1 MAGSDRARTPPD
13 RSATSGDAAAG
24 GRGRGPGRGGAGEER
39 RLATLR
45 RTGLLDA
52 PPEPAF
58 DRLTRLAC
66 RLLRTPVALVSLVD
80 ADRQFFAGQ
89 RGLAEPWAGL
99 RQTPLSHSFC
109 RHVVAGDAPL
119 VVADARGHPLVCD
132 SPAVAEL
139 GVAAYLGAPLR
150 APGGLVLG
158 SLCVIDTAPRAW
170 AEEDVAI
177 VRDLAEAAATEVALR
192 LELAERTGAEAVR
205 SAAIERERQ
214 RLEAVVE
221 GIAEAVVAVF
231 PKEGLWLRNAA
242 WLPLHG
248 FAGFDELPGRGVT
261 AFAHLFETL
270 SPDGSPVPHRD
281 LPITR
286 VLRGE
291 DFSDVEV
298 RLRRTDKAHER
309 WVSYNGT
316 AVRDPDGGDVSLA
329 VLTMRDVTTRKAAE
343 ERHRLLLAE
352 LSHRVKNTL
361 AVVQGIAN
369 RSLSGERTLG
379 EAREALAKRLRA
391 LANAHT
397 LLTAS
402 EWRGAS
408 LRALAAAEL
417 DPYRGRVAMR
427 GRDLALGPKAAQGL
441 ALILHELATNAAKH
455 GALSVPEGRAELAWD
470 AGEAVLRLTWRE
482 AGGPEVRPPARR
494 GFGRLLIEEAAVH
507 DLAGR
512 ARLEFRRGGWP
523 TSWRSPP
530 PASRP
535 RSRAAGGPGRCRAR
549 GGPSRH
555 RSGWPGTRGSGRTV
569 CLENFLDR
577 EPRASEVP

>member
-192 LELAERTGAEAVR
+192 LELAEANR
-205 SAAIERERQ
+205 
-214 RLEAVVE
+214 
-221 GIAEAVVAVF
+221 
-231 PKEGLWLRNAA
+231 
-242 WLPLHG
+242 
-248 FAGFDELPGRGVT
+248 GRGG
-261 AFAHLFETL
+261 AL
-270 SPDGSPVPHRD
+270 GRD
-281 LPITR
+281 R
-286 VLRGE
+286 
-291 DFSDVEV
+291 
-298 RLRRTDKAHER
+298 
-309 WVSYNGT
+309 
-316 AVRDPDGGDVSLA
+316 
-329 VLTMRDVTTRKAAE
+329 
-343 ERHRLLLAE
+343 
-352 LSHRVKNTL
+352 
-361 AVVQGIAN
+361 
-369 RSLSGERTLG
+369 
-379 EAREALAKRLRA
+379 AR
-391 LANAHT
+391 
-397 LLTAS
+397 
-402 EWRGAS
+402 
-408 LRALAAAEL
+408 AAAA
-417 DPYRGRVAMR
+417 RGRR
-427 GRDLALGPKAAQGL
+427 GRDRRGGR
-441 ALILHELATNAAKH
+441 
-455 GALSVPEGRAELAWD
+455 GGVPEGGPVAAQRRVAA
-470 AGEAVLRLTWRE
+470 AARVRGLR
-482 AGGPEVRPPARR
+482 
-494 GFGRLLIEEAAVH
+494 
-507 DLAGR
+507 
-512 ARLEFRRGGWP
+512 
-523 TSWRSPP
+523 
-530 PASRP
+530 
-535 RSRAAGGPGRCRAR
+535 
-549 GGPSRH
+549 
-555 RSGWPGTRGSGRTV
+555 
-569 CLENFLDR
+569 
-577 EPRASEVP
+577 